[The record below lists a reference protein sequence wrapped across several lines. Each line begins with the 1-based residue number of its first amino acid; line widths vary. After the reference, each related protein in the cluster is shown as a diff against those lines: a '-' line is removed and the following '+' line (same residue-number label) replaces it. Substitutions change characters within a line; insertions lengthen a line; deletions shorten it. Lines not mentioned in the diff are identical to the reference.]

1 MRRPHAGLAVK
12 CWLLLGLVFFCLTAT
27 TRADVA
33 VPNLS
38 ARVTDLTNTLS
49 AAQKQ
54 VLERELAEFERRKGV
69 QIAVL
74 LVPTTAP
81 ETIEQYSIR
90 VVDQWRLGRKGVD
103 DGLLLIVA
111 KQDRTLRIEVGYGL
125 EGVVPDAL
133 ANRVIDEVIV
143 PYFRA
148 GDFAA
153 GIQAGLGRLM
163 GLIEGEPLPPPQQRQ
178 SADQPRE
185 NLFPFLLFAFFIISG
200 LFSRML
206 GRFLGATVTGGIMGI
221 LLWLVMGSLA
231 AAILIALLAFVM
243 TLFTGGG
250 GPGFYPGGF
259 YGGRGGRGGFG
270 GGGFGG
276 GGGGFG
282 GGGASG
288 RW

>member
-1 MRRPHAGLAVK
+1 M
-12 CWLLLGLVFFCLTAT
+12 LLLFLAQPTGAE
-27 TRADVA
+27 VA
-33 VPNLS
+33 VPALTK
-38 ARVTDLTNTLS
+38 RVTDLTNTLS
-49 AAQKQ
+49 AAQVQ
-54 VLERELAEFERRKGV
+54 AMERELAEFEQRKGV

-90 VVDQWRLGRKGVD
+90 VVDQWRLGRKNVD
-103 DGLLLIVA
+103 DGLLLLVA
-111 KQDRTLRIEVGYGL
+111 KNDRSLRIEVGYGL
-125 EGVVPDAL
+125 EGVVPDAV
-133 ANRVIDEVIV
+133 ANRVIEEIIV

-153 GIQAGLGRLM
+153 GIQAGLDRLM
-163 GLIEGEPLPPPQQRQ
+163 RVIEGEPLPPPHPRNQPE
-178 SADQPRE
+178 QPRE
-185 NLFPFLLFAFFIISG
+185 NLLPFLLFAFFIISG
-200 LFSRML
+200 LFSRIF
-206 GRFLGATVTGGIMGI
+206 GRLFGATVTGGIMGGLFW
-221 LLWLVMGSLA
+221 LLIGSLS
-231 AAILIALLAFVM
+231 AAILIAVLAFVM
-243 TLFTGGG
+243 ALVMGG

-259 YGGRGGRGGFG
+259 YGGRGGRGGGFG

>member
-1 MRRPHAGLAVK
+1 MKQRLQTLR
-12 CWLLLGLVFFCLTAT
+12 WLLAAALWCLVLPAW
-27 TRADVA
+27 AEVA
-33 VPNLS
+33 VPALTQ
-38 ARVTDLTNTLS
+38 RVTDLTHTLS
-49 AAQKQ
+49 PAQQ
-54 VLERELAEFERRKGV
+54 QAMERELAEFEQRKGV

-81 ETIEQYSIR
+81 ESIEQYSIR
-90 VVDQWRLGRKGVD
+90 VVDQWRLGRKNVD
-103 DGLLLIVA
+103 DGLLLLVA
-111 KQDRTLRIEVGYGL
+111 KNDRTLRIEVGYGL
-125 EGVVPDAL
+125 EGVVPDAV
-133 ANRVIDEVIV
+133 ANRVIEEIIV
-143 PYFRA
+143 PYFRT

-153 GIQAGLGRLM
+153 GIQAGLNRLM
-163 GLIEGEPLPPPQQRQ
+163 RVVDGEPLPPPQQRQ
-178 SADQPRE
+178 VERPTE
-185 NLFPFLLFAFFIISG
+185 NLLPFLLFAFFIISG

-206 GRFLGATVTGGIMGI
+206 GRLFGATATGGIMGGLFW
-221 LLWLVMGSLA
+221 LLMGSVS
-231 AAILIALLAFVM
+231 AAILIAVLAFVM
-243 TLFTGGG
+243 ALLTGGG